1 MANLSTAHDPAP
13 TGRQAPAWIALVVF
27 LIAAFV
33 PLREALLDPGGR
45 ALLAV
50 DTVTSQL
57 PWSAHLAAQGI
68 EPEVLNA
75 ELSDQGTVFHPYYRW
90 VVRSWLAGD
99 PPLWNPHVYLGA
111 PALGNPQAGVLDPQV
126 LLLVLFEWLAGEPG
140 FALGLALTAW
150 LRLGLGAFGAFL
162 LARRLGL
169 FGTAPWLAGFAFGFS
184 GFTVLWLNHPLGHV
198 PVFLPWLLLGVE
210 AIARARRAGG
220 SGVVPF
226 ALLTLTSAAC
236 VLAGHPETSFYVC
249 AFVGLWCLAVART
262 ERAAGALAAAG
273 LVLGA
278 CCAGPMLVPFL
289 EYLGDSAATAV
300 REGQRST
307 FANIDLVGLLA
318 AVAVV
323 ATWIATGAQRF
334 GGLFER
340 RGTLRAGVRT
350 GALVVGAFVLVVR
363 GLPEGAV
370 LAFVPGV
377 FGRPDEAGG
386 YLGPGSYLEE
396 ASLFAPLAIAALA
409 LASIVRGHGPLR
421 GRTVLVVGTALAWW
435 LAQRA
440 PGLLELKQQIPKIGL
455 GATVRLAPVAALG
468 IALLAAE
475 GWQAS
480 QRTGR
485 VLGMVGVLALALVV
499 GPVSQWAR
507 STSPPTVP
515 IATALESAGLVIVPN
530 ERTAGRRIELE
541 GWYDPAHIERVGVRF
556 VPNGADAVATGGQE
570 TSLDL
575 FDAPSAAARASLAAG
590 DVRVPDAVADR
601 ARWFRSIYLDASRLS
616 PGWWTIELALEGTGG
631 VVAHVPVARIDVVR
645 PLRFSTGLFGC
656 LALWAVLPFAFR
668 RWARILVVTGIAV
681 RMVGFADGLNP
692 AVDARRVFPPTAT
705 EAILAEAPTGSR
717 FMGGPGVMPPNS
729 AMVRGLYSLRGYDG
743 LEPLGYFNF
752 VPFVLLPGVH
762 PILGWNARGIDVR
775 SPLFQLTGVQRLALA
790 EPFAAPGWT
799 LVAGPSSDAPRFAEV
814 YVYAADDPL
823 PRVFC
828 VSEVIGLED
837 LVALVRAG
845 AGFDPSAVASING
858 DWRPSAPMRRADV
871 GTPRFSN
878 NAVEVDVSL
887 DGDGLLVL
895 TDLMFAGWEAEV
907 DGERRELEY
916 ANAVFRGLPLEAGD
930 HAVRFVYR
938 PASLRAGSVLAGL
951 ALGLALLVAFLA
963 TRVRSA
969 PRTAGS
975 GTVRPSTD
983 ERVQP

>member
-1 MANLSTAHDPAP
+1 MANPSTESDPAP
-13 TGRQAPAWIALVVF
+13 TGREAPAWLALLVF
-27 LIAAFV
+27 LVCAFV
-33 PLREALLDPGGR
+33 PLREALLDPSGR

-57 PWSAHLAAQGI
+57 PWSAHLAEQGI
-68 EPEVLNA
+68 EPDVANA

-126 LLLVLFEWLAGEPG
+126 LVLVLFEWLAGEPG

-169 FGTAPWLAGFAFGFS
+169 FGSAPWLAGFAFGFC

-210 AIARARRAGG
+210 AIARARRGGG
-220 SGVVPF
+220 SAVVPF
-226 ALLTLTSAAC
+226 ALLALTSAAC

-249 AFVGLWCLAVART
+249 AFVGLWCLVLART
-262 ERAAGALAAAG
+262 QRAAGLLAAAG

-278 CCAGPMLVPFL
+278 CFAGPMLVPFL

-307 FANIDLVGLLA
+307 FADIDLVGLFA

-323 ATWIATGAQRF
+323 ATWFATGVRRF

-340 RGTLRAGVRT
+340 RATLRAGLRI
-350 GALVVGAFVLVVR
+350 GALVLGALVLGFR

-370 LAFVPGV
+370 LAFVPGL

-409 LASIVRGHGPLR
+409 LASIARGSGPLR
-421 GRTVLVVGTALAWW
+421 GRGVLIVGTALAWW

-475 GWQAS
+475 GWQVS
-480 QRTGR
+480 KRSGR

-507 STSPPTVP
+507 STAPPPAPSV
-515 IATALESAGLVIVPN
+515 TALETAGLVVVPQ
-530 ERTAGRRIELE
+530 ERTSARRIELE
-541 GWYDPAHIERVGVRF
+541 GWYDPERVQRVGVRF
-556 VPNGADAVATGGQE
+556 VPQRIDAVAMGGSG

-575 FDAPSAAARASLAAG
+575 FDAPSAAARARLSAG
-590 DVRVPDAVADR
+590 DVRVPDDVAER
-601 ARWFRSIYLDASRLS
+601 ARWFRSIYLDTSRLS
-616 PGWWTIELALEGTGG
+616 PGWWTIELALEDRSGA
-631 VVAHVPVARIDVVR
+631 VEHVPVTRIDVVR
-645 PLRFSTGLFGC
+645 PVRFSSGFLFG
-656 LALWAVLPFAFR
+656 LALWAVLPFAFQ
-668 RWARILVVTGIAV
+668 RWARILVVGGIAV
-681 RMVGFADGLNP
+681 RLVGFAEGLNP
-692 AVDARRVFPPTAT
+692 AIDARRVFPETAT
-705 EAILAEAPTGSR
+705 EKVLADAPSGTR

-752 VPFVLLPGVH
+752 VPYVLLPGVH
-762 PILGWNARGIDVR
+762 PILGWNARGVDVS
-775 SPLFQLTGVQRLALA
+775 SPLFRLTGVQRLALA

-799 LVAGPSSDAPRFAEV
+799 LVAGPDAGAPRFAEV
-814 YVYAADDPL
+814 HVYAADEPL
-823 PRVFC
+823 PRAFC
-828 VSEVIGLED
+828 VPRVIGLDD
-837 LVALVRAG
+837 LVSLVRSG
-845 AGFDPSAVASING
+845 TGFDPRAVASING
-858 DWRPSAPMRRADV
+858 DWRPRTPMQRAEVGAPRS
-871 GTPRFSN
+871 TN
-878 NAVEVDVSL
+878 TTVEVDVAL

-895 TDLMFAGWEAEV
+895 TDMMFAGWEAEV

-916 ANAVFRGLPLEAGD
+916 AYAVFRGLPLTAGE
-930 HAVRFVYR
+930 HRVRFVYR
-938 PASLRAGSVLAGL
+938 PASLRAGAALAGV
-951 ALGLALLVAFLA
+951 AFGLALLVGLLA
-963 TRVRSA
+963 ARTRRSGGREA
-969 PRTAGS
+969 
-975 GTVRPSTD
+975 RP
-983 ERVQP
+983 